1 MNTKLKFLIAPIL
14 ITLAAASCLVPA
26 TRAYASTVWTDN
38 GHAYEVVYA
47 EGTTWTDARSV
58 CQQNTRLARVPVG
71 HPQRNLVNR
80 PLALD

>member
-47 EGTTWTDARSV
+47 EGTT
-58 CQQNTRLARVPVG
+58 
-71 HPQRNLVNR
+71 
-80 PLALD
+80 